1 MNRITKFLLDFGI
14 DIIIQGSLILYYF
27 MNNHNFILENIVK
40 FIPVGLFLI
49 ILLQILVFIVVSAIR
64 YSNENKD
71 FKTLLSSSKNE
82 CKKALQEL
90 NIDKSNI
97 RKFYDKLTD
106 ISLSILLIL
115 TGHPFCFIMFII
127 NKMIF
132 VLSKNMSKQTLKEME
147 N

>member
-1 MNRITKFLLDFGI
+1 MNKITKFLLDFGI
-14 DIIIQGSLILYYF
+14 NIIIQGLLILYYF
-27 MNNHNFILENIVK
+27 VNNHNFILENIVK

-49 ILLQILVFIVVSAIR
+49 ILLQILILFVVSAIR
-64 YSNENKD
+64 YSNENND
-71 FKTLLSSSKNE
+71 FETLLSSNKDE
-82 CKKALQEL
+82 CKKALLEL
-90 NIDKSNI
+90 NVDKSNV
-97 RKFYDKLTD
+97 RKHYDKLTD

-132 VLSKNMSKQTLKEME
+132 ALSKNMAKQTLKEME

>member
-1 MNRITKFLLDFGI
+1 MNKITKFLLDFGI
-14 DIIIQGSLILYYF
+14 DITIQGSLILYYF
-27 MNNHNFILENIVK
+27 MNNHNFMLENIVK

-49 ILLQILVFIVVSAIR
+49 VLLQLLVLIVVSAIR
-64 YSNENKD
+64 YANENND
-71 FKTLLSSSKNE
+71 FKTLLSSNKDE
-82 CKKALQEL
+82 CKKALREL
-90 NIDKSNI
+90 DIDKSNI
-97 RKFYDKLTD
+97 RKFYNKLTD

-132 VLSKNMSKQTLKEME
+132 VLSKNMAKQTLKEME

>member
-1 MNRITKFLLDFGI
+1 MNKITKFLLDFGI
-14 DIIIQGSLILYYF
+14 DITIQGSLILYYF

-49 ILLQILVFIVVSAIR
+49 VLLQLLVLIVVSAIR
-64 YSNENKD
+64 YTNKD
-71 FKTLLSSSKNE
+71 NDFETLLSSNKNE
-82 CKKALQEL
+82 CKKALLEL
-90 NIDKSNI
+90 NVDKSNI

-115 TGHPFCFIMFII
+115 TGHPFCFIMFVI

-132 VLSKNMSKQTLKEME
+132 ALSKNMAKQTLKEME

>member
-1 MNRITKFLLDFGI
+1 MNKITKFLLDFGI
-14 DIIIQGSLILYYF
+14 DITIQGSLILYYF

-49 ILLQILVFIVVSAIR
+49 ILLQILVLIIVTVVR
-64 YSNENKD
+64 VTNENNY
-71 FKTLLSSSKNE
+71 FETLLSSNKDE
-82 CKKALQEL
+82 CRKALLEISL
-90 NIDKSNI
+90 DKNKY
-97 RKFYDKLTD
+97 RKFYDKITD

-115 TGHPFCFIMFII
+115 TGHPFCFIMFIV

-132 VLSKNMSKQTLKEME
+132 ALSKNMAKQTLKEME